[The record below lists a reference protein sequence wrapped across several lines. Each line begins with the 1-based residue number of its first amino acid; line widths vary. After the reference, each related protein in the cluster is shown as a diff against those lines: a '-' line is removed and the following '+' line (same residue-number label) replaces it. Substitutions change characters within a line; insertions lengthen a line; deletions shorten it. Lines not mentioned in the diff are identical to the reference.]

1 MLLKFIRLLQ
11 PNERR
16 RLALFIP
23 LVLFAAGVEVLG
35 VAAVIPFLAVLA
47 DPASVRGLPVVGPA
61 IAAIGIEDDARLV
74 RWMGFLLVGTILVA
88 NTVMIV
94 KQYWVM
100 RFTWGL
106 NTSLSVRLLRHY
118 LAQPY
123 VFTLSQNTS
132 VLVNKLI
139 EEVRKIVD
147 TGFRMALEVVVRIV
161 IITSILAFLIALDPV
176 LATVVFG
183 GIGVAYAGIFALS
196 RGALRR
202 FGREAIEASAA
213 RVKAV
218 NEAMGGFKDLK
229 VTGRELY
236 AHARYEAPTRRYG
249 NLQSWIGAI
258 STLPR
263 YAFEAIA
270 VGGMVLVATL
280 LAGRDGNFAATVPIL
295 GAYAVAGLR
304 LLPSIQALF
313 SAFARMRAVSASL
326 DLVEADFREA
336 IAEDHAL
343 EPVPIALSLDR
354 SIHLEDV
361 WYSYPGTNRPVL
373 EAVTMTIERGT
384 SVAFV
389 GRTGSGKTT
398 LVDVVLGLLEPER
411 GAVLVDGASV
421 TREQRRAYRRLF
433 GYVPQSIFLV
443 DDTIAR
449 NVAFGVPD
457 GELDMEAVRRA
468 CRAAQILDFIE
479 EELPDGYETVVGE
492 RGVRL
497 SGGQRQRIGIARALY
512 HEPRVLVFD
521 EATSAL
527 DVHTEQLVYE
537 AFEEL
542 AREHTIIVVA
552 HRLVTAEHADHV
564 FVLDHGRIV
573 DEGSPT
579 EVLARYQDGAVV
591 M

>member
-1 MLLKFIRLLQ
+1 MLQ
-11 PNERR
+11 PSERR
-16 RLALFIP
+16 RLLLFIP

-47 DPASVRGLPVVGPA
+47 DPASVRELPVVGPA
-61 IAAIGIEDDARLV
+61 IAAVGIDDDGQLV

-106 NTSLSVRLLRHY
+106 NTSLSARLLRHY

-132 VLVNKLI
+132 ALVNKLV

-161 IITSILAFLIALDPV
+161 ITTSILAFLVALDPV
-176 LATVVFG
+176 LATAVFG
-183 GIGVAYAGIFALS
+183 AIGAAYAAVFGLS
-196 RGALRR
+196 RSALRR
-202 FGREAIEASAA
+202 FGREAIAASAA

-236 AHARYEAPTRRYG
+236 AHGRFEAPTRRYG
-249 NLQSWIGAI
+249 ILQSYIGAI

-270 VGGMVLVATL
+270 VGGMVLIATL
-280 LAGRDGNFAATVPIL
+280 LAGRDGDFAATVPIL

-304 LLPSIQALF
+304 LLPSIQSLF

-326 DLVEADFREA
+326 DLVAADFREA
-336 IAEDHAL
+336 IADD
-343 EPVPIALSLDR
+343 LSLQPAPTAMPLEH
-354 SIHLEDV
+354 SIDLDDV
-361 WYSYPGTNRPVL
+361 WYRYPGTSRPVL
-373 EAVTMTIERGT
+373 EAVTMSIKRG
-384 SVAFV
+384 SSIAFV

-411 GAVLVDGASV
+411 GVVSVDGVAI
-421 TREQRRAYRRLF
+421 TPEQRRPYRRLF

-443 DDTIAR
+443 DDTITR

-457 GELDMEAVRRA
+457 AELDLEAVRRA
-468 CRAAQILDFIE
+468 CRAAQILEFIE
-479 EELPDGYETVVGE
+479 RELPDGFDTVVGE

-512 HEPRVLVFD
+512 HQPRVLVFD

-537 AFEEL
+537 AFEQL
-542 AREHTIIVVA
+542 AREHTIIMVA

-564 FVLDHGRIV
+564 FVLDHGRII
-573 DEGSPT
+573 DEGPPS
-579 EVLARYQDGAVV
+579 EVLARYQDGALVS
-591 M
+591 